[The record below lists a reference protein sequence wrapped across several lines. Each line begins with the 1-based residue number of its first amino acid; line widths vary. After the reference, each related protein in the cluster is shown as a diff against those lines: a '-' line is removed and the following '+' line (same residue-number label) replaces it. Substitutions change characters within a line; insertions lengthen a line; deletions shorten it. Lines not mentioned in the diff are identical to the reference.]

1 MNTPFRTFVVAL
13 TMAWLSAACGGDG
26 DGDQKSL
33 REIASSIECTDLK
46 ATRKPSGNK
55 DVLRAGTC
63 TRDGDGVIIT
73 TYANNDARD
82 EMVRKLDDGVTALIG
97 KGDRWTAFALPELGE
112 VGPGNDGGE
121 VSGEH
126 DSTCDAAREA
136 FLKGTDDEIV
146 AALEALLEDTAAP
159 KAARENADAYLH
171 GDAGSPERMET
182 DKSLILSACD
192 G

>member
-1 MNTPFRTFVVAL
+1 MLESPTVKAPLRTFVVAL

-55 DVLRAGTC
+55 DVLRAATC

-82 EMVRKLDDGVTALIG
+82 TMVRKLDDGVTALIG
-97 KGDRWTAFALPELGE
+97 KGDRWTAFALPELSE
-112 VGPGNDGGE
+112 VDPENDSGE
-121 VSGEH
+121 VSGERG
-126 DSTCDAAREA
+126 STCDAAREA
-136 FLKGTDDEIV
+136 LLKGTDDEIE
-146 AALEALLEDTAAP
+146 AALEALLEDTTAP
-159 KAARENADAYLH
+159 KAAREHADAYLYGH
-171 GDAGSPERMET
+171 AGSPDRM
-182 DKSLILSACD
+182 
-192 G
+192 